1 LYKNY
6 NTKIK
11 KSFSKKLILNKGK
24 IFDEKMAKGC
34 KKKK

>member
-11 KSFSKKLILNKGK
+11 KSFSKNLILKKEK
-24 IFDEKMAKGC
+24 IFGEKMAKGC